1 MGIFF
6 LNSLKGGKDW
16 NVQGKITHLM
26 RNLLKSQIGANAI
39 LFLILLSVLSIKI
52 NFHFFIFLFLIAFGS
67 FRSKS
72 VP

>member
-1 MGIFF
+1 MINGYLC

-52 NFHFFIFLFLIAFGS
+52 NFHFFFFFDS
-67 FRSKS
+67 FRII
-72 VP
+72 